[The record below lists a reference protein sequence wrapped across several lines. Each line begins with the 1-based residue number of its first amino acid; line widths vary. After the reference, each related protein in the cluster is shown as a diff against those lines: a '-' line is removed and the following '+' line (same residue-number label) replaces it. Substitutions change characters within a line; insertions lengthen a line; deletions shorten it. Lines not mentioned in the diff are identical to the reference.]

1 MSKERAKSLVETMK
15 ETISRSGSKKS
26 ESFYI
31 KKDAKVRIRFLND
44 MEEGLKVQFHDKWG
58 EFNHPCLKYYGKECP
73 NCHNKEARTADNFIW
88 TVWNY
93 ETKRREIFMFKANR
107 CSPIPALVSLFETY
121 GTITDRDYVIQRTG
135 DGTDTTY
142 SVIPV
147 DKKKFKGDEKPF
159 TEKQILKKLL
169 EMFPYDDE
177 DTEDEDDED
186 EVETPKKK
194 NRKVNKK
201 SKYEEDDDE
210 DFDEDDEGE
219 DDEDEDDEDEE
230 EKHKKKTKKKVN
242 KKSKYE
248 EDDDED
254 EDEDYDD
261 DDEDE
266 EEDEEE
272 MDYDSMSEKELRKE
286 CKRRGYDKEE
296 YEDLNKKKLIRF
308 LKDDDKKPF

>member
-186 EVETPKKK
+186 EVETPKNK
-194 NRKVNKK
+194 NKKVNKK
-201 SKYEEDDDE
+201 SKYEEEDDDE
-210 DFDEDDEGE
+210 DFDE

-230 EKHKKKTKKKVN
+230 EKPKNKTKKKVV
-242 KKSKYE
+242 KDEDE

-254 EDEDYDD
+254 YDEDDD
-261 DDEDE
+261 EDKDEDEDE

-272 MDYDSMSEKELRKE
+272 MDYDSMSEKELKKE